1 MVELSDRRRRESCP
15 GIEDQ
20 DGTPSSAF
28 YQTGADEKPI
38 NTGTE
43 YCTGNQE
50 HQRHDGTLVQGNT
63 TSESAAD

>member
-1 MVELSDRRRRESCP
+1 MAELSDKRRRESCP

-20 DGTPSSAF
+20 DGTPASAF

-43 YCTGNQE
+43 
-50 HQRHDGTLVQGNT
+50 
-63 TSESAAD
+63 